1 MAQQTLVSI
10 ILLGSTLQW
19 LIKLFDKTEL
29 RGKASILMLFANRHA
44 NTWKQTETQIQQG
57 NVTWSQWAIIWEMA
71 LGVSFSVL
79 IHVSTLCLWTP
90 MELLAPGVCC
100 LAQGVNDLLKEFL
113 KPTENQDKL
122 PQLCNLK
129 HGGLL

>member
-1 MAQQTLVSI
+1 MVPQTLVSI
-10 ILLGSTLQW
+10 ILLGATVQW
-19 LIKLFDKTEL
+19 LIKLFDRTEL
-29 RGKASILMLFANRHA
+29 RGKKTILMLFANRHA
-44 NTWKQTETQIQQG
+44 NTIKQTEKQIQQG
-57 NVTWSQWAIIWEMA
+57 NVTWRQWAIVWEMA

-90 MELLAPGVCC
+90 LELVAPGVCC
-100 LAQGVNDLLKEFL
+100 LAEGANDLLKEFL

-129 HGGLL
+129 TGGMI